1 MVVDENLNLA
11 LLHHT
16 DAGVRCAQ
24 ILRGRAL
31 ACGRLRPDRPLGKT
45 HNTDNG
51 AVVFGIGRLRRLD
64 KGQRRKE
71 DGEPEEEA
79 QAQGRPTRRSSHG
92 ERSVMW
98 KGFAGRT
105 MLYSCTKGSAVET
118 RKEKKKTGER
128 IDSRACEV
136 LPDPRASAAPARKC
150 AIGSWDGERKGFA
163 NGGRKVRWQ
172 LYCEPGLPRKDRRWP
187 DLQKGHFA
195 HFATRH

>member
-1 MVVDENLNLA
+1 MIRLPAGREKGQSESPREVAQAEKRQTLVVDENLNLA

-31 ACGRLRPDRPLGKT
+31 ASGRLRPDRPLGKT

-92 ERSVMW
+92 ERSV
-98 KGFAGRT
+98 
-105 MLYSCTKGSAVET
+105 
-118 RKEKKKTGER
+118 
-128 IDSRACEV
+128 
-136 LPDPRASAAPARKC
+136 
-150 AIGSWDGERKGFA
+150 
-163 NGGRKVRWQ
+163 
-172 LYCEPGLPRKDRRWP
+172 
-187 DLQKGHFA
+187 
-195 HFATRH
+195 